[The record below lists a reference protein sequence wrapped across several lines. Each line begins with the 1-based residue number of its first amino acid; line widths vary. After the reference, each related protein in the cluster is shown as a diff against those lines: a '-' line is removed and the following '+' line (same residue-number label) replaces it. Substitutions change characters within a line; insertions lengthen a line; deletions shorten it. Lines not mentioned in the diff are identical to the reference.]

1 MDDVLFSKSVRK
13 HPPCQGIA
21 GGCVVCLEHLA
32 AAEADQRFWVELC
45 SRLGLCLHPDKR
57 QLCGQRAEYTGFVLD
72 TILGRILM
80 VEDKLAKLLTT
91 VQEWVDGA
99 QIKARGL
106 AKVRGKAM
114 HYAACIPFLRFYAV
128 EVSLLLGTDR
138 EEDEESEFDW
148 DLDYQVTS
156 HMVALG
162 SEMMEIIRRFA
173 PRGKELWPLVPSTLY
188 GRSFRRDV

>member
-1 MDDVLFSKSVRK
+1 MLRFLARRGAWRRAGEATIHGVVWVDDVLFSKSVRK

-91 VQEWVDGA
+91 VQEWVVVPRSRHEDWLRCEERPCTT
-99 QIKARGL
+99 QR
-106 AKVRGKAM
+106 VF
-114 HYAACIPFLRFYAV
+114 PFCASMRWKSPCCWALTGRKTR
-128 EVSLLLGTDR
+128 SLSLTGI
-138 EEDEESEFDW
+138 W
-148 DLDYQVTS
+148 
-156 HMVALG
+156 
-162 SEMMEIIRRFA
+162 IIR
-173 PRGKELWPLVPSTLY
+173 
-188 GRSFRRDV
+188 